1 MSHVQAL
8 PLEASVASAAGH
20 EGVSQDLTAYFAPP
34 SFLQNLDTG
43 DAAVVAVGI
52 AAVGRAIYAH
62 SHLIVKN
69 ILGRCR

>member
-8 PLEASVASAAGH
+8 PLEASVASTAAH
-20 EGVSQDLTAYFAPP
+20 EGVSQDLTAYLAPP

-52 AAVGRAIYAH
+52 AAVGRTLYAH
-62 SHLIVKN
+62 SHLILKT
-69 ILGRCR
+69 IFGRCR